1 MCDDSVV
8 ALAEDFDG
16 VDASNLASEARRLR
30 RVGRLPVQNL
40 SGPTMTVVAV
50 DL

>member
-8 ALAEDFDG
+8 ALAEDCDG
-16 VDASNLASEARRLR
+16 GDAGDPASEARRLCS
-30 RVGRLPVQNL
+30 VGMLLVQNL

-50 DL
+50 HL